1 MNKKQKMQLGLAGCF
16 IVLLILW
23 LFEPGW
29 RVSKILGIIANA
41 LLLLSMLLSYRAEEK
56 ERIPVFIK
64 LYGQNG
70 YALLHVLAEYSSKYS
85 QNFTTTPNHSSVYEQ
100 NRLGRWVK
108 SFIKDASAPDF
119 SIYEYLGKAP
129 CDSASWLESM

>member
-29 RVSKILGIIANA
+29 RVTKILGIISNA

-56 ERIPVFIK
+56 MK
-64 LYGQNG
+64 
-70 YALLHVLAEYSSKYS
+70 K
-85 QNFTTTPNHSSVYEQ
+85 
-100 NRLGRWVK
+100 
-108 SFIKDASAPDF
+108 KDK
-119 SIYEYLGKAP
+119 E
-129 CDSASWLESM
+129 